1 MLRILL
7 LAIAFYLLF
16 RLIQGVVRYFLGLQD
31 RWREESRRTVDAE
44 GESRKNEVEEYRD
57 VKDASFKDLP
67 DDKNKPS

>member
-16 RLIQGVVRYFLGLQD
+16 RVIQGVVRYFLRLQD
-31 RWREESRRTVDAE
+31 RWREESRRGSDTQGQPQGKE
-44 GESRKNEVEEYRD
+44 MERYHD
-57 VKDASFKDLP
+57 VKDATFKDLP